1 MFEGINLGALLSGVI
16 TIGSA
21 ISVASGHPAL
31 GAVIS
36 DPATAQAFTA
46 ILGGFAGLFSMFS
59 PALLHSTTKAA
70 AAALPPKL

>member
-1 MFEGINLGALLSGVI
+1 MFEGINLSALISGVV

-21 ISVASGHPAL
+21 LSVASGHPAL

-46 ILGGFAGLFSMFS
+46 VFAGVGGLYSMFA